1 MFNKMRVKLDSEE
14 GLSNKG
20 KQNEANSVQAVALRY
35 EPEKDEAPRLIAKG
49 KGEIA
54 ERIIQ
59 IAKENQIPI
68 QEDPLLVAALSELD
82 LYQVIP
88 PELYE
93 VVAEV
98 LAYIYRIRKSYLSR

>member
-1 MFNKMRVKLDSEE
+1 MFSRMRLKLDREE
-14 GLSNKG
+14 VLSNKG
-20 KQNEANSVQAVALRY
+20 KESEEDSPQAVALRY
-35 EPEKDEAPRLIAKG
+35 EPDEDEAPRLIAKG
-49 KGEIA
+49 KGEMA

-68 QEDPLLVAALSELD
+68 QEDPLLVAALYKLD
-82 LYQVIP
+82 LYQAIP

-98 LAYIYRIRKSYLSR
+98 LAYIYRVRRGFISG